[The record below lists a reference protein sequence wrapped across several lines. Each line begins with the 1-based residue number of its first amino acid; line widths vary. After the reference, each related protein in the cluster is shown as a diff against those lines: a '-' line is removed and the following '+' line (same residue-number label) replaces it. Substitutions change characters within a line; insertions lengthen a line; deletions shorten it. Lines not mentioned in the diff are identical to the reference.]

1 MENVIEFHSVYKIYR
16 GSVEALRGATFTIP
30 SGVIAGLVGPNGA
43 GKTTSFKL
51 ALGFLRP
58 NSGRVYTFGLDPWR
72 EEDKVR
78 RKIGYLPE
86 KPIYP
91 ANITVEDLLE
101 HITMSKQLPLS
112 EVRKVERI
120 TGIEEYHS
128 RPIGSLSRGYI
139 QRLGLATTLI
149 GEPELLLLDEPT
161 ANLDPAARI
170 EILELI
176 KTFAEDLGVTVVVS
190 THILPEMQQ
199 IANYLVVIKDG
210 VIVEHGYIG
219 DLAQK
224 YYAETIYEIKT
235 AEPRTVARELI
246 GEEFIVGIEVSPS
259 KLIVKIARGT
269 NTQAESLFSRLLA
282 KRLIEDYRLV
292 TGSIQDLYFKLTS
305 KEE

>member
-1 MENVIEFHSVYKIYR
+1 MENVVEFHSVYKIYK
-16 GSVEALRGATFTIP
+16 GSVEALKGATFNIP
-30 SGVIAGLVGPNGA
+30 SGVIAGLVGPNGS

-72 EEDKVR
+72 EEDRVR
-78 RKIGYLPE
+78 EKIGYLPE

-91 ANITVEDLLE
+91 PSITVGDLLE
-101 HITMSKQLPLS
+101 HITISKRLPIS
-112 EVRKVERI
+112 EVSKVERI

-161 ANLDPAARI
+161 ANLDPAARM

-224 YYAETIYEIKT
+224 YYAETIYEVKT
-235 AEPRTVARELI
+235 AKPRSAAKEII
-246 GEEFIVGIEVSPS
+246 GEEFIVGLEVLSN
-259 KLIVKIARGT
+259 KLVVKIARGT
-269 NTQAESLFSRLLA
+269 NTQAESLFSKLLA
-282 KRLIEDYRLV
+282 RRVIDDYRLV
-292 TGSIQDLYFKLTS
+292 TGSIQDLYFRLTS
-305 KEE
+305 REE